1 MPTTEPGMTLSIR
14 FRKAD
19 SGLFAPLLTLL
30 LLLSASAAPSD
41 VRNEIKE
48 TILSYNGALIEAAKN
63 PSFLKDFGDERK
75 FEPFAAKRVAQKL
88 YIWIKSWHE
97 NNLYMDAEL
106 VKIAFGKIEPKG
118 ERAEVLTDET
128 WKYRYFRHIDVN
140 RTAEAWPRA
149 EIYYKVKY
157 TLRFKNGKWKIEDI
171 KVLSEKE
178 RKL

>member
-1 MPTTEPGMTLSIR
+1 MIRSIQYLSRNPGT
-14 FRKAD
+14 
-19 SGLFAPLLTLL
+19 GLIYLLFIVLL
-30 LLLSASAAPSD
+30 LPSLVSASD
-41 VRNEIKE
+41 EHRRIEE
-48 TILSYNGALIEAAKN
+48 TILSYNRTLIEAAKN
-63 PSFLKDFGDERK
+63 PSFLEK
-75 FEPFAAKRVAQKL
+75 FSDKQKLEQHAEKRVAQKL

-106 VKIAFGKIEPKG
+106 VKIAFEKIEPKG